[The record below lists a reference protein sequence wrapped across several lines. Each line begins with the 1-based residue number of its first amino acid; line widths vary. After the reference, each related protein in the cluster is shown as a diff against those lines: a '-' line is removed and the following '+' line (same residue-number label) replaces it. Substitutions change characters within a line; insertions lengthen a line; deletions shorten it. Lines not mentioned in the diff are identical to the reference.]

1 MTNTRDASLTCDF
14 FGAVTPLLTTG
25 SGVGHG
31 AWGRGAWG
39 VGGARGVCQSG
50 GEAVGSCMT
59 HDAQEGLDEAG

>member
-31 AWGRGAWG
+31 AWGRGAL
-39 VGGARGVCQSG
+39 VGQ
-50 GEAVGSCMT
+50 EACAKV
-59 HDAQEGLDEAG
+59 EAKLWVHA

>member
-1 MTNTRDASLTCDF
+1 M
-14 FGAVTPLLTTG
+14 
-25 SGVGHG
+25 
-31 AWGRGAWG
+31 WGMEHGAWG